1 MFSRFGRA
9 VVFSK
14 GETLRPA
21 AQLTA
26 AIQRCVRSAPR
37 GDGAEAAAAAADAFC
52 LPVFFG
58 FCFSFSPESLPN
70 FERILE
76 ICAAF
81 VWLFIYLCFTFSS
94 PVLICRNVVGFL
106 FFFCFLADALTAL
119 QDPLQSQ
126 VVKVGV
132 CFSSG
137 GGYPL
142 NVFEYPIKK
151 NLPLQS
157 P

>member
-37 GDGAEAAAAAADAFC
+37 GDGAEAAAAAAADAFC

-106 FFFCFLADALTAL
+106 CFCFFFF
-119 QDPLQSQ
+119 
-126 VVKVGV
+126 
-132 CFSSG
+132 
-137 GGYPL
+137 
-142 NVFEYPIKK
+142 
-151 NLPLQS
+151 
-157 P
+157 